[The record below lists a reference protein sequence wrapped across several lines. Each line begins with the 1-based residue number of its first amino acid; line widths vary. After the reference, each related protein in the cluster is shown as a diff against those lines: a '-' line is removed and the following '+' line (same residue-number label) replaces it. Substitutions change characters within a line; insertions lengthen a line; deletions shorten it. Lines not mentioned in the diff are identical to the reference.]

1 MSHSLEPRLSN
12 RSDVLSRFEHT
23 KPFSPFLL
31 GNTKLLRRLTPLM
44 IKPQPRH
51 LRSLIDLQAA
61 EGGGIIV
68 FLDYEEDKREP
79 RRKAKKRDVA
89 LKGPV

>member
-1 MSHSLEPRLSN
+1 
-12 RSDVLSRFEHT
+12 
-23 KPFSPFLL
+23 
-31 GNTKLLRRLTPLM
+31 M
-44 IKPQPRH
+44 IKPQPQH
-51 LRSLIDLQAA
+51 LQSLIKFQTAKD
-61 EGGGIIV
+61 GCIIV